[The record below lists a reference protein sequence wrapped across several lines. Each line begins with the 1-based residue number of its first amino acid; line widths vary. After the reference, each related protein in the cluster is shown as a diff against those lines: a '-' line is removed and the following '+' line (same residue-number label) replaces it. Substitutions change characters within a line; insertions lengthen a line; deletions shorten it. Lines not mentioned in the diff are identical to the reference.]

1 MLKDSFLGRAVLEC
15 PVTNDV
21 TLKETALTDKKKTS
35 DHYEPMPG
43 KLLVEIATYDS
54 PIHL

>member
-1 MLKDSFLGRAVLEC
+1 MLKDTFLGRAVLDC

-21 TLKETALTDKKKTS
+21 VTKEAALTENKKTG

-43 KLLVEIATYDS
+43 KLLVEIATYDN